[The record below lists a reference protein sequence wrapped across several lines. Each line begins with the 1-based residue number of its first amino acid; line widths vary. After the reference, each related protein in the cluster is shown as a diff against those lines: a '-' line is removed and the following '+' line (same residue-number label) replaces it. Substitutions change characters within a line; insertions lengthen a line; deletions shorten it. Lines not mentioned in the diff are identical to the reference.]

1 MSQSSNGLHLNC
13 VPLIQRSVQNSWR
26 INALN
31 SDIFEVGVTHIK
43 VLGGERHRTDL
54 HIGSGQFVDQTRFT
68 DIRETKEQNGRQVGI
83 DRRQSSNMLSDL
95 FQIGQ
100 TWPDSF
106 DRGTHSSKGSN
117 LKLLASVERV

>member
-1 MSQSSNGLHLNC
+1 
-13 VPLIQRSVQNSWR
+13 
-26 INALN
+26 
-31 SDIFEVGVTHIK
+31 
-43 VLGGERHRTDL
+43 
-54 HIGSGQFVDQTRFT
+54 
-68 DIRETKEQNGRQVGI
+68 
-83 DRRQSSNMLSDL
+83 MLSDL